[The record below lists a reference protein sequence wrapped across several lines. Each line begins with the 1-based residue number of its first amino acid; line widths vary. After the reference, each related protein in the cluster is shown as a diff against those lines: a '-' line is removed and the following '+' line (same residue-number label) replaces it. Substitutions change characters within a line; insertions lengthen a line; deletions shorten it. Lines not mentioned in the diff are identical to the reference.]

1 MVKRNLLKYKSLVS
15 QISLDLNLSET
26 VVKDV
31 IYDFSKKVINHLKIT
46 SLLEENLVYV
56 HPLGIIQS
64 KIVNVN
70 TLREGV
76 NVKLII
82 NRNNKKIIHNG

>member
-46 SLLEENLVYV
+46 SLLE
-56 HPLGIIQS
+56 
-64 KIVNVN
+64 
-70 TLREGV
+70 
-76 NVKLII
+76 
-82 NRNNKKIIHNG
+82 

>member
-1 MVKRNLLKYKSLVS
+1 MGKRNILKYKPLIS
-15 QISLDLNLSET
+15 QISLDLNLSEK
-26 VVKDV
+26 VVKNV

-64 KIVNVN
+64 KLVNAN

>member
-1 MVKRNLLKYKSLVS
+1 MERQNILKYKSLVS

-46 SLLEENLVYV
+46 SLLEENLVYI
-56 HPLGIIQS
+56 HPLGIIKS
-64 KIVNVN
+64 KLVNAN
-70 TLREGV
+70 TPREGV

>member
-76 NVKLII
+76 NVQLII

>member
-82 NRNNKKIIHNG
+82 NRNNKKIIQNG